1 MLPENFNELYY
12 DVAKCYPSE
21 FTITLEKDS
30 VPVIETKDR
39 SDPMIPEH
47 VYVPIGEVKGIMSA
61 SDALRKVAES
71 SQHYGRKEYN
81 TMYKTEKERNPYPK
95 CTGIIQRGRATIVT
109 WDDGTKTTIVA
120 EESIKANDHM
130 MFEAFCIAFTKKMLG
145 STTNILKTIEANDT
159 DAINK
164 RKKEFEE
171 QIKKNMREAN
181 KRAEKIAFE
190 RAVQAKMED
199 ERVREEAIRRI
210 SEKDFMAK
218 KFEG

>member
-1 MLPENFNELYY
+1 MLPENVNELYY
-12 DVAKCYPSE
+12 NVAKCYPSE
-21 FTITLEKDS
+21 FTITIEKDS
-30 VPVIETKDR
+30 VPIIETKDR
-39 SDPMIPEH
+39 DDPMIPEH
-47 VYVPIGEVKGIMSA
+47 VYVPIGEVRGIMSA
-61 SDALRKVAES
+61 SDALRKVVES
-71 SQHYGRKEYN
+71 SRHYGRKEYN

-109 WDDGTKTTIVA
+109 WDDDTKTTIVA
-120 EESIKANDHM
+120 EEGEEVLD
-130 MFEAFCIAFTKKMLG
+130 MFHAFCIAFAKKMLG

-190 RAVQAKMED
+190 RAVQAKMQD

-210 SEKDFMAK
+210 SEKEFMAK